1 MEEGRPHGALLLSW
15 APMIWI
21 KWLLSVLG
29 GVGVFLFGMRTLSDA
44 IRRASAT
51 SFREFLSS
59 ITQSTWVGTMT
70 GLFVTSLLQSS
81 SAVTVTVVSLVN
93 AGLLTIRESIGVLFG
108 ANIGTTITVWLIV
121 LSLGGFSLSDLA
133 LPIAGLAVPLL
144 LMERR
149 LPRQAANMM
158 IGFALLFIGLN
169 LLKGQMESVGAR
181 ELFTSIFP
189 EGGGLGSNVL
199 FMLIGATLTALIQ
212 SSSAATALTLAA
224 MVSGLIGL
232 ESALAMV
239 LGENIGT
246 TLTANLA
253 AVVGN
258 RTAKR
263 VARIHFLINLF
274 GALWMIW
281 LIPVMAEVLSNL
293 CAAAESQ
300 EVRNGYVLALFHTTF
315 NVLNA
320 LLMGL
325 FVESLVKLSKKLV
338 WAEDLEGEAAM
349 SAIPGRI
356 VDARLSLE
364 EVLNDYRRSASL
376 LRRMTHGV
384 EELLGLLEP
393 GERADV
399 LNNLVK
405 WEERTDRIE
414 QTVSMQLSGIAQ
426 QELSPELSARL
437 AALSA
442 VNPDFER
449 VGDTLLSMA
458 WQMDA
463 KAREGVY
470 FMPKQRTNLLQMIEL
485 LREAIKV
492 MDVQLKSSDVDLDAV
507 AEVEGKINALQ
518 AKLREKHVRD
528 VEKGKSPAMSGIL
541 YNDLLSS
548 LEECGDRIAHVSSE
562 LSGAQERA

>member
-1 MEEGRPHGALLLSW
+1 
-15 APMIWI
+15 MIWI

-81 SAVTVTVVSLVN
+81 SAVTVTLVSLVN

-293 CAAAESQ
+293 FAAAESQ
-300 EVRNGYVLALFHTTF
+300 EVRNGYVLAMFHTTF

-338 WAEDLEGEAAM
+338 WTEDLEGETAM
-349 SAIPGRI
+349 AAIPGRI

-364 EVLNDYRRSASL
+364 EVLNDYRRSAAL
-376 LRRMTHGV
+376 LRRMTHGI
-384 EELLGLLEP
+384 EELFGLLEP
-393 GERADV
+393 GDRADV

-426 QELSPELSARL
+426 QELSPDLSARL

-492 MDVQLKSSDVDLDAV
+492 MDVQLKSSDVDLEAV

-518 AKLREKHVRD
+518 AKLREKHIRD
-528 VEKGKSPAMSGIL
+528 VEKGKYPAMSGIL

-562 LSGAQERA
+562 LSGAQWRA